1 MPYQAWPAAVRFIR
15 VDALDLHVIGIA
27 AAPLVLAAI
36 LPWAWVPW
44 LVAIV
49 PLGRLWTR
57 ASDLRRSGKS
67 PVMHLLV
74 NGLLLVLLTAL
85 AFAISPAAR

>member
-1 MPYQAWPAAVRFIR
+1 MPDGQARRIL
-15 VDALDLHVIGIA
+15 DALDLHVIGIA

-57 ASDLRRSGKS
+57 ASDLRRSGAS
-67 PVMHLLV
+67 PVIHLLV
-74 NGLLLVLLTAL
+74 NGLLLALLTAL